1 MTLNE
6 IIAELEE
13 ANSTLQTGSNE
24 TGYTELTKAE
34 YEATIKEWA
43 QNRLAKLEKIQAET
57 DKATA
62 KAALL
67 DRLGITADEAALL
80 LG

>member
-1 MTLNE
+1 MTLNQ
-6 IIAELEE
+6 IIAELKE
-13 ANSTLQTGSNE
+13 ANPTLQTGSNE

-67 DRLGITADEAALL
+67 DRLGITAEEATLL
-80 LG
+80 LA

>member
-6 IIAELEE
+6 LIAELKE
-13 ANSTLQTGSNE
+13 ANPTLQTGSNE
-24 TGYTELTKAE
+24 SGYVQMGEAE

-43 QNRLAKLEKIQAET
+43 QNRLAKLEK
-57 DKATA
+57 A
-62 KAALL
+62 KADEAKAEAKGALL
-67 DRLGITADEAALL
+67 ERLGITAEEAALL

>member
-1 MTLNE
+1 MTLNQ
-6 IIAELEE
+6 IIAELKE
-13 ANSTLQTGSNE
+13 ANPTLQTGSNE

-43 QNRLAKLEKIQAET
+43 QNRLAKLEKAQVEA

-67 DRLGITADEAALL
+67 DRLGITAEEATLL
-80 LG
+80 LA

>member
-6 IIAELEE
+6 IIAELKE
-13 ANSTLQTGSNE
+13 ANPTLQTGSNE
-24 TGYTELTKAE
+24 TGYTELTKEE
-34 YEATIKEWA
+34 YEATILEWA
-43 QNRLAKLEKIQAET
+43 QNRLAKLEKTQAEA

-67 DRLGITADEAALL
+67 ERLGITAEEATLL
-80 LG
+80 LA

>member
-6 IIAELEE
+6 IIAELKE
-13 ANSTLQTGSNE
+13 ANPTLQAGSNE
-24 TGYTELTKAE
+24 TGYTQLNDAE
-34 YEATIKEWA
+34 YEATILEWA
-43 QNRLAKLEKIQAET
+43 KNRLAKLEKLQEET

-67 DRLGITADEAALL
+67 ERLGITAEEAALL
-80 LG
+80 LA